1 MAPGDPEKRSADWA
15 WGVPL
20 IVLTVLAHG
29 FGLALIYEFGVGRL
43 AARLQMRRTATVF
56 AAIVATTVLLL
67 TALHAAE
74 ASVWAGAYVALGALD
89 EPRSAMP
96 SAQRDDDLRPCDILG
111 LAPHWRLMGA
121 IEALNGMMLF
131 GLTTAY
137 LFAVLQNHWPT
148 HARDQAPPS
157 EPGLKG
163 ARGRR
168 PIPPTPR
175 TRSCGRGLRPSR
187 RRRAA
192 AGRSAR
198 RRAPSP

>member
-1 MAPGDPEKRSADWA
+1 MAPGDPESWSADWA

-29 FGLALIYEFGVGRL
+29 FGLALIHEFGVGRL

-89 EPRSAMP
+89 EPRSAMLF
-96 SAQRDDDLRPCDILG
+96 SLNAMTTYGHDNLG

-148 HARDQAPPS
+148 HARDQAPPG
-157 EPGLKG
+157 PGLKG
-163 ARGRR
+163 ARR
-168 PIPPTPR
+168 PPP
-175 TRSCGRGLRPSR
+175 
-187 RRRAA
+187 
-192 AGRSAR
+192 
-198 RRAPSP
+198 